1 MLFLVNYMSY
11 CLAIKVNEGLV
22 FASDSRTNAGLD
34 NVNTYSKMFTY
45 NVGDRAFVILTAG
58 NLATS
63 QAVYHQLE
71 KDLNSE
77 NPEINLNLCEDIE
90 AAAQYIGRLSVS
102 SSNQSLEVQNQSSL
116 MGSFFILGGQIKDQE
131 PNLLLIYPEGNFIY
145 VSNEQ
150 PYLQIGETKYGK
162 PILDRMINKNTPIGD
177 SARVAL
183 LSLDSTMRSDLTV
196 GPPIDFVVYKKDQMH
211 LDYQGRYKLKSPYFK
226 EMSDTWAQK
235 LSDAIDT
242 LPKFEW
248 EEEDQT
254 N

>member
-1 MLFLVNYMSY
+1 MLFLRNYMSY

-71 KDLNSE
+71 KDLNSD

-196 GPPIDFVVYKKDQMH
+196 GPPIDFAIYKKDENK
-211 LDYQGRYKLKSPYFK
+211 LASLKCLSINDEDYSKVCNTWSEGIFK
-226 EMSDTWAQK
+226 VFDTFPRF
-235 LSDAIDT
+235 D
-242 LPKFEW
+242 W
-248 EEEDQT
+248 ED
-254 N
+254 

>member
-1 MLFLVNYMSY
+1 MSY
-11 CLAIKVNEGLV
+11 CLAIKVKEGLV

-71 KDLNSE
+71 KDLNAPD
-77 NPEINLNLCEDIE
+77 PEINLNLCEDLE
-90 AAAQYIGRLSVS
+90 AVAAYIGQLSVA
-102 SSNQSLEVQNQSSL
+102 SSNQSLEVQSQSSL
-116 MGSFFILGGQIKDQE
+116 MGSNFILGGQIKNQD
-131 PNLLLIYPEGNFIY
+131 PNILMIYPEGNYIY
-145 VSNEQ
+145 ASSER
-150 PYLQIGETKYGK
+150 PFLQIGETKYGK

-226 EMSDTWAQK
+226 ELSDTWAQK
-235 LSDAIDT
+235 LSEAVHS
-242 LPKFEW
+242 LPKFDW
-248 EEEDQT
+248 EEDI
-254 N
+254 

>member
-1 MLFLVNYMSY
+1 MSY

-22 FASDSRTNAGLD
+22 FVSDSRTNAGLD

-71 KDLNSE
+71 KDLNAP
-77 NPEINLNLCEDIE
+77 NPEINLNLCEDLE
-90 AAAQYIGRLSVS
+90 AVAAYIGQLSIA
-102 SSNQSLEVQNQSSL
+102 SSNQSLEVQSQSSL
-116 MGSFFILGGQIKDQE
+116 MGSNFILGGQIRNQD
-131 PNLLLIYPEGNFIY
+131 PNILMIYPEGNYIY
-145 VSNEQ
+145 ASSER
-150 PYLQIGETKYGK
+150 PFLQIGETKYGK

-226 EMSDTWAQK
+226 ELSDTWAQK
-235 LSDAIDT
+235 LSEAVHS
-242 LPKFEW
+242 LPKFDW
-248 EEEDQT
+248 EEDI
-254 N
+254 

>member
-1 MLFLVNYMSY
+1 MSY

-71 KDLNSE
+71 KDLNAPD
-77 NPEINLNLCEDIE
+77 PEINLNLCEDLE
-90 AAAQYIGRLSVS
+90 AVAAYIGQLSVA
-102 SSNQSLEVQNQSSL
+102 SSNQSLEVQSQSSL
-116 MGSFFILGGQIKDQE
+116 MGSNFILGGQIKNQD
-131 PNLLLIYPEGNFIY
+131 PNILMIYPEGNYIY
-145 VSNEQ
+145 ASSER
-150 PYLQIGETKYGK
+150 PFLQIGETKYGK

-226 EMSDTWAQK
+226 ELSDTWAQK
-235 LSDAIDT
+235 LSEAVHS
-242 LPKFEW
+242 LPQFDW
-248 EEEDQT
+248 EEDI
-254 N
+254 

>member
-1 MLFLVNYMSY
+1 MSY

-45 NVGDRAFVILTAG
+45 NVGDRALVILTAG

-71 KDLNSE
+71 KDLNAP
-77 NPEINLNLCEDIE
+77 NPEINLNLCEDLE
-90 AAAQYIGRLSVS
+90 AVAAYIGQLSIA
-102 SSNQSLEVQNQSSL
+102 SSNQSLEVQSQSSL
-116 MGSFFILGGQIKDQE
+116 MGSNFILGGQIRNQD
-131 PNLLLIYPEGNFIY
+131 PNILMIYPEGNYIY
-145 VSNEQ
+145 ASSER
-150 PYLQIGETKYGK
+150 PFLQIGETKYGK

-226 EMSDTWAQK
+226 ELSDTWAQK
-235 LSDAIDT
+235 LSEAVHS
-242 LPKFEW
+242 LPKFDW
-248 EEEDQT
+248 EEDI
-254 N
+254 

>member
-1 MLFLVNYMSY
+1 MSY

-45 NVGDRAFVILTAG
+45 NVGDRALVILTAG

-71 KDLNSE
+71 KDLNAP
-77 NPEINLNLCEDIE
+77 NPEINLNLCEDLE
-90 AAAQYIGRLSVS
+90 AVAAYIGQLSIA
-102 SSNQSLEVQNQSSL
+102 SSNQSLEVQSQSSL
-116 MGSFFILGGQIKDQE
+116 MGSNFILGGQIRNQD
-131 PNLLLIYPEGNFIY
+131 PNILMIYPEGNYIY
-145 VSNEQ
+145 ASSES
-150 PYLQIGETKYGK
+150 PFLQIGETKYGK

-226 EMSDTWAQK
+226 ELSDTWAQK
-235 LSDAIDT
+235 LSEVVHS
-242 LPKFEW
+242 LPKFDW
-248 EEEDQT
+248 EEDI
-254 N
+254 

>member
-1 MLFLVNYMSY
+1 MSY
-11 CLAIKVNEGLV
+11 CVAIKVNEGLV

-71 KDLNSE
+71 KDLNSP
-77 NPEINLNLCEDIE
+77 NPEINLNLCEDLE
-90 AAAQYIGRLSVS
+90 AVAAHIGQLSIAS
-102 SSNQSLEVQNQSSL
+102 FNQSLEVQSQSSL
-116 MGSFFILGGQIKDQE
+116 MGSNFILGGQIKNQD
-131 PNLLLIYPEGNFIY
+131 PNILMIYPEGNYIY
-145 VSNEQ
+145 ASSER
-150 PYLQIGETKYGK
+150 PFLQIGETKYGK

-226 EMSDTWAQK
+226 ELSDTWAQK
-235 LSDAIDT
+235 LSEAVHS
-242 LPKFEW
+242 LPKFDW
-248 EEEDQT
+248 EEDI
-254 N
+254 

>member
-1 MLFLVNYMSY
+1 MSY

-45 NVGDRAFVILTAG
+45 NVGDRALVILTAG

-71 KDLNSE
+71 KDLNAP
-77 NPEINLNLCEDIE
+77 NPEINLNLCEDLE
-90 AAAQYIGRLSVS
+90 AVAAYIGQLSIA
-102 SSNQSLEVQNQSSL
+102 SSNQSLEVQSQSSL
-116 MGSFFILGGQIKDQE
+116 MGSNFILGGQIRNQD
-131 PNLLLIYPEGNFIY
+131 PNILMIYPEGNYIY
-145 VSNEQ
+145 ASSER
-150 PYLQIGETKYGK
+150 PFLQIGETKYGK

-211 LDYQGRYKLKSPYFK
+211 LNYQGRYRLKSPYFK
-226 EMSDTWAQK
+226 ELSDTWAQK
-235 LSDAIDT
+235 LSEAVHS
-242 LPKFEW
+242 LPKFDW
-248 EEEDQT
+248 EEDI
-254 N
+254 

>member
-1 MLFLVNYMSY
+1 MSY

-45 NVGDRAFVILTAG
+45 NVGDRALVILTAG

-71 KDLNSE
+71 KDLNAP
-77 NPEINLNLCEDIE
+77 NPEINLNLCEDLE
-90 AAAQYIGRLSVS
+90 AVAAYIGQLSIA
-102 SSNQSLEVQNQSSL
+102 SSNQSLEVQSQSSL
-116 MGSFFILGGQIKDQE
+116 MGSNFILGGQIRNQD
-131 PNLLLIYPEGNFIY
+131 PNILMIYPEGNYIY
-145 VSNEQ
+145 ASSER
-150 PYLQIGETKYGK
+150 PFLQIGETKYGK

-183 LSLDSTMRSDLTV
+183 LSMDSTMRSDLTV

-226 EMSDTWAQK
+226 ELSDTWAQK
-235 LSDAIDT
+235 LSESVHS
-242 LPKFEW
+242 LPKFDW
-248 EEEDQT
+248 EEDI
-254 N
+254 

>member
-1 MLFLVNYMSY
+1 MSY
-11 CLAIKVNEGLV
+11 CVAIKVNEGLV

-71 KDLNSE
+71 KDLNSP
-77 NPEINLNLCEDIE
+77 NPEINLNLCEDLE
-90 AAAQYIGRLSVS
+90 AVAAYIGQLSIAS
-102 SSNQSLEVQNQSSL
+102 LNQSLEVQSQSSL
-116 MGSFFILGGQIKDQE
+116 MGSKFILGGQIKNQD
-131 PNLLLIYPEGNFIY
+131 PNILMIYPEGNYIY
-145 VSNEQ
+145 ASSER
-150 PYLQIGETKYGK
+150 PFLQIGETKYGK

-226 EMSDTWAQK
+226 ELSDTWAQK
-235 LSDAIDT
+235 LSEAVHS
-242 LPKFEW
+242 LPKFDW
-248 EEEDQT
+248 EEDI
-254 N
+254 

>member
-1 MLFLVNYMSY
+1 MSY

-71 KDLNSE
+71 KDLNAP
-77 NPEINLNLCEDIE
+77 NPEINLNLCEDLE
-90 AAAQYIGRLSVS
+90 AVAAYIGQLSIA
-102 SSNQSLEVQNQSSL
+102 SSNQSLEVQSQSSL
-116 MGSFFILGGQIKDQE
+116 MGSNFILGGQIRNQD
-131 PNLLLIYPEGNFIY
+131 PNILMIYPEGNYIY
-145 VSNEQ
+145 ASSEL
-150 PYLQIGETKYGK
+150 PFLQIGETKYGK

-226 EMSDTWAQK
+226 ELSDTWAQK
-235 LSDAIDT
+235 LSEAVHS
-242 LPKFEW
+242 LPKFDW
-248 EEEDQT
+248 EEDI
-254 N
+254 

>member
-1 MLFLVNYMSY
+1 MSY

-71 KDLNSE
+71 KDLNAPD
-77 NPEINLNLCEDIE
+77 PEINLNLCEDLE
-90 AAAQYIGRLSVS
+90 AVAAYIGQLSVA
-102 SSNQSLEVQNQSSL
+102 SSNQSLEVQSQSSL
-116 MGSFFILGGQIKDQE
+116 MGSNFILGGQIKNQD
-131 PNLLLIYPEGNFIY
+131 PNILMIYPEGNYIY
-145 VSNEQ
+145 ASSER
-150 PYLQIGETKYGK
+150 PFLQIGETKYGK

-226 EMSDTWAQK
+226 ELSDTWAQK
-235 LSDAIDT
+235 LSEAVHS
-242 LPKFEW
+242 LPKYDW
-248 EEEDQT
+248 EEDI
-254 N
+254 

>member
-1 MLFLVNYMSY
+1 MSY

-45 NVGDRAFVILTAG
+45 NVGDRALVILTAG

-71 KDLNSE
+71 KDLNAP
-77 NPEINLNLCEDIE
+77 NPEINLNLCEDLE
-90 AAAQYIGRLSVS
+90 AVAAYIGQLSIA
-102 SSNQSLEVQNQSSL
+102 SSNQSLEVQSQSSL
-116 MGSFFILGGQIKDQE
+116 MGSNFILGGQIRNQD
-131 PNLLLIYPEGNFIY
+131 PNILMIYPEGNYIY
-145 VSNEQ
+145 ASSER
-150 PYLQIGETKYGK
+150 PFLQIGETKYGK

-226 EMSDTWAQK
+226 ELSDTWAQK
-235 LSDAIDT
+235 LSESAHS
-242 LPKFEW
+242 LPQFDW
-248 EEEDQT
+248 EEDI
-254 N
+254 

>member
-1 MLFLVNYMSY
+1 MSY

-71 KDLNSE
+71 KDLNAP
-77 NPEINLNLCEDIE
+77 NPEINLNLCEDLE
-90 AAAQYIGRLSVS
+90 AVAAYIGQLSVA
-102 SSNQSLEVQNQSSL
+102 SSNQSLEVQSQSSL
-116 MGSFFILGGQIKDQE
+116 MGSNFILGGQIKNQD
-131 PNLLLIYPEGNFIY
+131 PNILMIYPEGNYIY
-145 VSNEQ
+145 ASSER
-150 PYLQIGETKYGK
+150 PFLQIGETKYGK

-183 LSLDSTMRSDLTV
+183 LSLDSTMRSDLNV

-226 EMSDTWAQK
+226 ELSETWAQK
-235 LSDAIDT
+235 LSEAVHS
-242 LPKFEW
+242 LPQFDW
-248 EEEDQT
+248 EEDI
-254 N
+254 

>member
-1 MLFLVNYMSY
+1 MSY

-45 NVGDRAFVILTAG
+45 NVGDRALVILTAG

-71 KDLNSE
+71 KDLNAP
-77 NPEINLNLCEDIE
+77 NPEINLNLCEDLE
-90 AAAQYIGRLSVS
+90 AVAAYIGQLSIA
-102 SSNQSLEVQNQSSL
+102 SSNQSLEVQSQSSL
-116 MGSFFILGGQIKDQE
+116 MGSNFILGGQIKNQD
-131 PNLLLIYPEGNFIY
+131 PNILMIYPEGNYIY
-145 VSNEQ
+145 ASSER
-150 PYLQIGETKYGK
+150 PFLQIGETKYGK

-211 LDYQGRYKLKSPYFK
+211 LDYQGRYRLKSPYFK
-226 EMSDTWAQK
+226 ELSDTWAQK
-235 LSDAIDT
+235 LSEAVHS
-242 LPKFEW
+242 LPKFDW
-248 EEEDQT
+248 EEDI
-254 N
+254 

>member
-1 MLFLVNYMSY
+1 MSY

-45 NVGDRAFVILTAG
+45 NVGDRALVILTAG

-71 KDLNSE
+71 KDLNAP
-77 NPEINLNLCEDIE
+77 NPEINLNLCEDLE
-90 AAAQYIGRLSVS
+90 AVAAYIGQLSIA
-102 SSNQSLEVQNQSSL
+102 SSNQSLEVQSQSSL
-116 MGSFFILGGQIKDQE
+116 MGSNFILGGQIRNQD
-131 PNLLLIYPEGNFIY
+131 PNILMIYPEGNYIY
-145 VSNEQ
+145 ASSER
-150 PYLQIGETKYGK
+150 PFLQIGETKYGK

-226 EMSDTWAQK
+226 ELSDTWAQK
-235 LSDAIDT
+235 LSEAVHS
-242 LPKFEW
+242 LPRFDW
-248 EEEDQT
+248 EEDI
-254 N
+254 

>member
-1 MLFLVNYMSY
+1 MSY
-11 CLAIKVNEGLV
+11 CVAIKVNEGLV

-71 KDLNSE
+71 KDLNSP
-77 NPEINLNLCEDIE
+77 NPQLNLNLCEDLE
-90 AAAQYIGRLSVS
+90 AVAAYIGQLSIAS
-102 SSNQSLEVQNQSSL
+102 FNQSLEVQSQSSL
-116 MGSFFILGGQIKDQE
+116 MGSNFILGGQIKNQD
-131 PNLLLIYPEGNFIY
+131 PNILMIYPEGNYIY
-145 VSNEQ
+145 ASSER
-150 PYLQIGETKYGK
+150 PFLQIGETKYGK

-211 LDYQGRYKLKSPYFK
+211 LDYQGRYRLKSPYFK
-226 EMSDTWAQK
+226 ELSDTWAQK
-235 LSDAIDT
+235 LSEAVHS
-242 LPKFEW
+242 LPQFDW
-248 EEEDQT
+248 EEDI
-254 N
+254 

>member
-1 MLFLVNYMSY
+1 MSY

-71 KDLNSE
+71 KDLNAP
-77 NPEINLNLCEDIE
+77 NPEINLNLCEDLE
-90 AAAQYIGRLSVS
+90 AVAAYIGQLSIA
-102 SSNQSLEVQNQSSL
+102 SSNQSLEVQSQSSL
-116 MGSFFILGGQIKDQE
+116 MGSNFILGGQIRNQD
-131 PNLLLIYPEGNFIY
+131 PNILMIYPEGNYIY
-145 VSNEQ
+145 ASSER
-150 PYLQIGETKYGK
+150 PFLQIGETKYGK

-183 LSLDSTMRSDLTV
+183 LSMDSTMRSDLTV

-211 LDYQGRYKLKSPYFK
+211 LNYQGRYRLKSPYFK
-226 EMSDTWAQK
+226 ELSDTWAQK
-235 LSDAIDT
+235 LSEAVHS
-242 LPKFEW
+242 LPQFDW
-248 EEEDQT
+248 EEDI
-254 N
+254 

>member
-1 MLFLVNYMSY
+1 MSY

-22 FASDSRTNAGLD
+22 FVSDSRTNAGLD

-71 KDLNSE
+71 RDLNAP
-77 NPEINLNLCEDIE
+77 NPEINLNLCEDLE
-90 AAAQYIGRLSVS
+90 AVAAYIGQLSIA
-102 SSNQSLEVQNQSSL
+102 SSNQSLEVQSQSSL
-116 MGSFFILGGQIKDQE
+116 MGSNFILGGQIRNQD
-131 PNLLLIYPEGNFIY
+131 PNILMIYPEGNYIY
-145 VSNEQ
+145 ASSER
-150 PYLQIGETKYGK
+150 PFLQIGETKYGK

-211 LDYQGRYKLKSPYFK
+211 LNYQGRYRLKSPYFK
-226 EMSDTWAQK
+226 ELSDTWAQK
-235 LSDAIDT
+235 LSEAVHS
-242 LPKFEW
+242 LPQFDW
-248 EEEDQT
+248 EEDI
-254 N
+254 

>member
-1 MLFLVNYMSY
+1 MSY

-45 NVGDRAFVILTAG
+45 NVGDRALVILTAG

-71 KDLNSE
+71 KDLNAP
-77 NPEINLNLCEDIE
+77 NPEINLNLCEDLE
-90 AAAQYIGRLSVS
+90 AVAAYIGQLSIA
-102 SSNQSLEVQNQSSL
+102 SSNQSLEVQSQSSL
-116 MGSFFILGGQIKDQE
+116 MGSNFILGGQIRNQD
-131 PNLLLIYPEGNFIY
+131 PNILMIYPEGNYIY
-145 VSNEQ
+145 ASSER
-150 PYLQIGETKYGK
+150 PFLQIGETKYGK

-226 EMSDTWAQK
+226 ELSDTWAQK
-235 LSDAIDT
+235 LSESVHS
-242 LPKFEW
+242 LPKFDW
-248 EEEDQT
+248 EEDI
-254 N
+254 

>member
-1 MLFLVNYMSY
+1 MSY

-45 NVGDRAFVILTAG
+45 NVGDRALVILTAG

-71 KDLNSE
+71 KDLNAP
-77 NPEINLNLCEDIE
+77 NPEINLNLCEDLE
-90 AAAQYIGRLSVS
+90 AVAAYIGQLSIA
-102 SSNQSLEVQNQSSL
+102 SSNQSLEVQSQSSL
-116 MGSFFILGGQIKDQE
+116 MGSNFILGGQIRNQD
-131 PNLLLIYPEGNFIY
+131 PNILMIYPEGNYIY
-145 VSNEQ
+145 ASSES
-150 PYLQIGETKYGK
+150 PFLQIGETKYGK

-226 EMSDTWAQK
+226 ELSDTWAQK
-235 LSDAIDT
+235 LSEAVHS
-242 LPKFEW
+242 LPKFDW
-248 EEEDQT
+248 EEDI
-254 N
+254 